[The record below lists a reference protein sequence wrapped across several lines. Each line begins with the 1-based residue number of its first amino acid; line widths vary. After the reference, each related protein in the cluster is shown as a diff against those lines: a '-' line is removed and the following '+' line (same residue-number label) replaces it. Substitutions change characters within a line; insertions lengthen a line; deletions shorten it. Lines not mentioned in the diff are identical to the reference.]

1 METGHKGIIAHLQR
15 KDVIEVPDDAVTF
28 FDDCAS
34 ACPEDLSPCCGP
46 GSRTYAENTTRSR
59 QKHDYLVSSSFPS
72 TSKDLV
78 PPLSD
83 SSVSKTFSSTQAR
96 YSTQTYIRPHISD
109 VESIASVSANAKGTV
124 IATANLET
132 AVATIVRR
140 SDSTMAEASTPA
152 VVGAPMAT
160 EIVPDAT
167 TLMSST
173 TGSIQTTTAAGPDR
187 PKESNAETHG
197 MPPMSIAV
205 LVIAGIVLVAV
216 SLLGLGCWMKRR
228 RRPPSVH
235 EMVEVE
241 EELDELH
248 ELGQQH
254 TNNKTDGS
262 RHLNPFSIN
271 GSDKPEPIWLFP
283 NGTALING
291 TTLGYPNGT
300 AYANS
305 HCSNNTTIISSTGT
319 ATNLTPAMRP
329 NSEGG
334 PNDNAGANTNAEP
347 RTNDGPE
354 NIGGTSLT
362 VTENIPNAAGLTSSN
377 SIPASTMIPAIVIP
391 LVLAVLLVVALL
403 WCCHYRKHKKSEDS
417 EKAYPD
423 PSDPMNFHSSAR
435 MSRPPQDPA
444 YTSPPHKFLLPFR
457 PQPARLTSDIRLRGI
472 HPGSE

>member
-254 TNNKTDGS
+254 TKS
-262 RHLNPFSIN
+262 RTYRSVSRNTNRTSRTFPSRSASRATSASHSTTSSTSSRPLQSI
-271 GSDKPEPIWLFP
+271 SR
-283 NGTALING
+283 T
-291 TTLGYPNGT
+291 TTLVEST
-300 AYANS
+300 AANK
-305 HCSNNTTIISSTGT
+305 N
-319 ATNLTPAMRP
+319 
-329 NSEGG
+329 G
-334 PNDNAGANTNAEP
+334 PN
-347 RTNDGPE
+347 
-354 NIGGTSLT
+354 
-362 VTENIPNAAGLTSSN
+362 
-377 SIPASTMIPAIVIP
+377 
-391 LVLAVLLVVALL
+391 
-403 WCCHYRKHKKSEDS
+403 
-417 EKAYPD
+417 
-423 PSDPMNFHSSAR
+423 
-435 MSRPPQDPA
+435 
-444 YTSPPHKFLLPFR
+444 
-457 PQPARLTSDIRLRGI
+457 
-472 HPGSE
+472 